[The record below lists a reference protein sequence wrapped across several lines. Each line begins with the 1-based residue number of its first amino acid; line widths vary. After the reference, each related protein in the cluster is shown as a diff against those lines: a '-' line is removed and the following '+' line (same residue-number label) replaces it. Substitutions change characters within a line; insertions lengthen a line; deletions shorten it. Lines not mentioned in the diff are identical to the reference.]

1 MRFVLHATL
10 QSFWLEH
17 LSESQSLLLKY
28 LLHSHPLTSNIYYVR
43 LSCAALCKP
52 SRFAA
57 AGGCSKLWVAVV
69 IKFIW
74 SLIFSKADAFAEWRA
89 LSIKSEIHYSARLWW
104 MMDGGPHGTGAGDM
118 SFLQSI
124 WSHQSWTVGF
134 QYYCILTC
142 SILACGS
149 PSVHRDVAIWFFLQW
164 WSVPPMKLLTRRSR
178 RSRLSVEEF
187 RCLLLLSRCQFDN
200 CNIIL

>member
-1 MRFVLHATL
+1 MAFFWSFVGRDTGAASETQQVDVASCGWRLYLNSFDRFSPKQMR
-10 QSFWLEH
+10 
-17 LSESQSLLLKY
+17 LL
-28 LLHSHPLTSNIYYVR
+28 
-43 LSCAALCKP
+43 
-52 SRFAA
+52 
-57 AGGCSKLWVAVV
+57 
-69 IKFIW
+69 
-74 SLIFSKADAFAEWRA
+74 AEWRA

-104 MMDGGPHGTGAGDM
+104 MMDGGPHGTGASDM

-149 PSVHRDVAIWFFLQW
+149 PSVHRDVAIWFLCCAM
-164 WSVPPMKLLTRRSR
+164 MKRSADEAFDEVITKE
-178 RSRLSVEEF
+178 SLVCWGISMLVAVESLSIW
-187 RCLLLLSRCQFDN
+187 N